1 MVNREGRGMIM
12 ANSEKPK
19 QKMEFTI
26 IRDNPTAGH
35 KGFGIGSISLE
46 NVSPVL
52 VDVQEETASVEIG
65 ALHARSKTERG
76 VKFTTDREDSS
87 GGKPYWLVWVAI
99 DYNEDGPYFA
109 GVTAAEM
116 VINREKR
123 RGYKSLPEHV
133 NLLDK
138 ALKRHIIVDKMDSR
152 SKKVLAEFL
161 NEQNPELW
169 ARSSELQEALQ
180 ASS

>member
-1 MVNREGRGMIM
+1 MIM
-12 ANSEKPK
+12 ANGEKPK
-19 QKMEFTI
+19 PKMEFTI

-46 NVSPVL
+46 NVSPIII
-52 VDVQEETASVEIG
+52 DVEEELAQIEIG

-76 VKFTTDREDSS
+76 VKFTPNREDSA

-99 DYNEDGPYFA
+99 DYKEEGPYFA

-116 VINREKR
+116 VVNREKR
-123 RGYKSLPEHV
+123 RGYKNLPEHV

-138 ALKRHIIVDKMDSR
+138 ALKRHVIVDKMDDR

-161 NEQNPELW
+161 LEQNPELW
-169 ARSSELQEALQ
+169 ERSPELQEALGVTG
-180 ASS
+180 